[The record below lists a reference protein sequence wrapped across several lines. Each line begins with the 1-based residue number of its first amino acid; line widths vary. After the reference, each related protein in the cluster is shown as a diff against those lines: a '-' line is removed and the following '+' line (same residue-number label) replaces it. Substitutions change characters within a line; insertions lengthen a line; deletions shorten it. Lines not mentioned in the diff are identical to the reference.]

1 MQPSTIDGMMSSQP
15 RKHMIEAIQT
25 LAAAPIDWSIAAGPI
40 WLVVGLLTVAVPL
53 LAFAVE
59 DFFRGH

>member
-1 MQPSTIDGMMSSQP
+1 
-15 RKHMIEAIQT
+15 MIEAIQT
-25 LAAAPIDWSIAAGPI
+25 LTAAPIDWSIAAGPI

-59 DFFRGH
+59 DFFRGR

>member
-1 MQPSTIDGMMSSQP
+1 
-15 RKHMIEAIQT
+15 MIEAIQT
-25 LAAAPIDWSIAAGPI
+25 LAAAQIDWSIAAGPI

-59 DFFRGH
+59 DFFRGR